1 MIRIILGVL
10 ILYGVAGGVD
20 NMPPNPS
27 WSYIWAVIT
36 VTAVGLGL
44 AFSGVR
50 SIQR

>member
-1 MIRIILGVL
+1 MIRIILGIL

-27 WSYIWAVIT
+27 WSHICAVIT
-36 VTAVGLGL
+36 LTVVGLGL

>member
-1 MIRIILGVL
+1 MIRIILGIL

-27 WSYIWAVIT
+27 WSYIAATIT
-36 VTAVGLGL
+36 LVVVGLGL
-44 AFSGVR
+44 TFSGVR